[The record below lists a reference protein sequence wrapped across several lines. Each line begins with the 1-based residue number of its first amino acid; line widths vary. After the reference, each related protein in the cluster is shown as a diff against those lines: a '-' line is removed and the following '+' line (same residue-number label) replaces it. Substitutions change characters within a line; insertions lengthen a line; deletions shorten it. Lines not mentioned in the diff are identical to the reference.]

1 MSADPDA
8 MSDFDL
14 TGPDVAA
21 IYDATGQAYARHG
34 LPPSFPEHIRRALER
49 EIIDGA
55 LEPGER
61 VTEEELAQRMG
72 VSRTP
77 VREALRALGGQG
89 LIERRRGRGIAVAER
104 LAPDEAEAL
113 YEVRGALEGHLA
125 ARAAAVMTADELA
138 TAERLQRSFRR
149 VLEAGDPIATRALV
163 TLDSDLHW
171 TIYNAARSSLAASLG
186 SYWGRIQRELY
197 DPVYR
202 SDPQVFAEQHEVLID
217 ALRAAEPEQAEAAM
231 RAHVRSGWA
240 AVRASLAGDAPRS
253 GAGAGAP

>member
-1 MSADPDA
+1 
-8 MSDFDL
+8 MSDIDL
-14 TGPDVAA
+14 TGPEAAA
-21 IYDATGQAYARHG
+21 IYDATGQPYAHHG

-49 EIIDGA
+49 EIIEGQ

-77 VREALRALGGQG
+77 VREALRALAGQG

-104 LAPDEAEAL
+104 LRADEAEAL
-113 YEVRGALEGHLA
+113 YEIRGALEGHLA
-125 ARAAAVMTADELA
+125 ARAAEAMTPDELE
-138 TAERLQRSFRR
+138 TAASLQRSFRR
-149 VLEAGDPIATRALV
+149 VLDSGDQIDTRQLV

-171 TIYNAARSSLAASLG
+171 TIYNAARSTLAASLA
-186 SYWGRIQRELY
+186 SYWGRMQRELY

-202 SDPQVFAEQHEVLID
+202 SDPQLFAEQHEQLID

-231 RAHVRSGWA
+231 RAHVRSGWQ
-240 AVRASLAGDAPRS
+240 AVRASFATGAAGGTR
-253 GAGAGAP
+253 